1 MWSLFPE
8 LLGPM
13 ILAFVAGSL
22 FAWVFVGLLL
32 PRRPSTTAPAD
43 QPTGPRGPR

>member
-13 ILAFVAGSL
+13 LVAFVAGSL
-22 FAWVFVGLLL
+22 VAWVLVAIIL
-32 PRRPSTTAPAD
+32 PRRPS
-43 QPTGPRGPR
+43 

>member
-13 ILAFVAGSL
+13 ILAFVVGSL
-22 FAWVFVGLLL
+22 FAWALLGLFL
-32 PRRPSTTAPAD
+32 PRRPSSAAERPV
-43 QPTGPRGPR
+43 GPGGP

>member
-8 LLGPM
+8 FLGPM

-22 FAWVFVGLLL
+22 VAWLAVGMVLRKY
-32 PRRPSTTAPAD
+32 PEQVVE
-43 QPTGPRGPR
+43 QPTGPRGP

>member
-13 ILAFVAGSL
+13 ILAFVAGSAV
-22 FAWVFVGLLL
+22 AWLAVGMVLRKY
-32 PRRPSTTAPAD
+32 PED
-43 QPTGPRGPR
+43 QVAEKPTGQWGP

>member
-13 ILAFVAGSL
+13 IIAFVAGSL
-22 FAWVFVGLLL
+22 VAWLAVGMVLRKY
-32 PRRPSTTAPAD
+32 PEDQVAD
-43 QPTGPRGPR
+43 QPTGPRGP

>member
-13 ILAFVAGSL
+13 LLAFVAGS
-22 FAWVFVGLLL
+22 FVAWALLGLLL
-32 PRRPSTTAPAD
+32 PRRAERPPI
-43 QPTGPRGPR
+43 QPPTPGGP

>member
-13 ILAFVAGSL
+13 LVAFVVGSIV
-22 FAWVFVGLLL
+22 AWAVLGLLL
-32 PRRPSTTAPAD
+32 RKRPDAAEQPPAN
-43 QPTGPRGPR
+43 RGP

>member
-1 MWSLFPE
+1 MWLSLFPE

-22 FAWVFVGLLL
+22 VAWLALGMIL
-32 PRRPSTTAPAD
+32 RPVPEDPPAES
-43 QPTGPRGPR
+43 PNGPRGP